1 MTTYLDR
8 YDVAV
13 IGTGFGGT
21 MTALTVA
28 DTFKCRG
35 KGESILMLERGT
47 WWSTPV
53 GTVQDPEVKTPQFLR
68 DNGQPVQYWSSV
80 DHFRGAVDL
89 LLRCFRRKGNEDGV
103 FELTRFGT
111 NGFLGFGGRSDGVSI
126 LRACGVGG
134 GSLVYAN
141 VTIRPPELIF
151 DDPRWPAWSKPE
163 RDWYFELARDSIG
176 HGVLWARS
184 KRKGASPD
192 DLKKVNVNPGLS
204 NIATRTILLDPH
216 FEIVQNPDEPAHPVR
231 RVDAHG
237 PAPDPQHQNWI
248 DRARVFQNAMA
259 GITGD
264 YGTVDSSI
272 SNIESH
278 PMQPEPAPVNF
289 CERQGR
295 CIVGCLPGA
304 RFTLNKQLMRASL
317 GGTPKPDGTPVK
329 PFYDRLHVR
338 ALAEVDVIEEL
349 ATGGYR
355 IHYVVRDA
363 EKPTRVTR
371 LMVEA
376 KRVVVAA
383 GCVGTNEIMLRS
395 RDRGTLKNLSP
406 RLGYGFSTNGDYL
419 GFVEDTEKH
428 VNLTRGPIT
437 TSFGHFNTPQSAIT
451 GGPAP
456 NPAQFHTIEDNGIP
470 RPFATLVGAG
480 IPLLRSLANG
490 RRPWYLVLKAA
501 LFYGVKYVARM
512 WRGIWTDHTRRSEFF
527 ESEDERLSRMMCVAG
542 IGRDE
547 ARGEFRLGG
556 RGQSTLRVRR
566 DDGKPFHEDPIYRS
580 MKASL
585 DRFAEVLTGKKGS
598 TFLSPF
604 LNDAADALK
613 AKSVSLSHPLGGCR
627 IAQGAAEGVVDEY
640 GRVFDTSKS
649 GPNAVHAGL
658 YIADG
663 AIVPTSLGV
672 NPSLTIAALALRCA
686 DRIVEELDPA
696 GDPSACRQV
705 GPIFSVVGEEVP
717 VLPGA

>member
-8 YDVAV
+8 YDAVV
-13 IGTGFGGT
+13 IGTGFGGS
-21 MTALTVA
+21 MTALSLA
-28 DTFKCRG
+28 RAFKCRG

-53 GTVQDPEVKTPQFLR
+53 STVQDPEVRTPKLLR
-68 DNGQPVQYWSSV
+68 DHGQPVQYWSSV

-89 LLRCFRRKGNEDGV
+89 LLRCIRRKGNEDGLL
-103 FELTRFGT
+103 ELTSFGT
-111 NGFLGFGGRSDGVSI
+111 KGFMGFGAKSDGVAI

-141 VTIRPPELIF
+141 VTIRPPELVF
-151 DDPRWPAWSKPE
+151 DDPRWPQWAKPE
-163 RDWYFELARDSIG
+163 RDWYYDLARDAIG
-176 HGVLWARS
+176 HGVLWARE
-184 KRKGASPD
+184 KRKGGSPD

-216 FEIVQNPDEPAHPVR
+216 FEFVQNPDEPGHPTPR
-231 RVDAHG
+231 IDAH
-237 PAPDPQHQNWI
+237 ATADPQHQNWI
-248 DRARVFQNAMA
+248 DRARVFQTAMA
-259 GITGD
+259 EVTGD

-272 SNIESH
+272 ANLESH
-278 PMQPEPAPVNF
+278 PLQPEPAPVNF

-304 RFTLNKQLMRASL
+304 RFTLNKQIMRAAL
-317 GGTPKPDGTPVK
+317 GGLPKPDGTPT
-329 PFYDRLHVR
+329 PAFYDGLHVR

-349 ATGGYR
+349 PSGGYR

-371 LMVEA
+371 MAVEA
-376 KRVVVAA
+376 RRVVVAA

-395 RDRGTLKNLSP
+395 RERGTLRNLSP
-406 RLGYGFSTNGDYL
+406 RLGYGFATNGDYL

-428 VNLTRGPIT
+428 ANLTRGPVT
-437 TSFGHFNTPQSAIT
+437 TSFGHFNTPRSAVA
-451 GGPAP
+451 GGAAP
-456 NPAQFHTIEDNGIP
+456 DPAQFHTIEDNGIP
-470 RPFATLVGAG
+470 RPFASLVGAG

-501 LFYGVKYVARM
+501 LFYVVKYLARM

-527 ESEDERLSRMMCVAG
+527 ESEDERLARMVCVAG

-547 ARGEFRLGG
+547 ARGEFRLGK
-556 RGQSTLRVRR
+556 RGETTLRVRR

-585 DRFAEVLTGKKGS
+585 DRFAEALTRRKGS
-598 TFLSPF
+598 TFVSPF

-627 IAQGAAEGVVDEY
+627 MAARADDGVVDEF

-649 GPNAVHAGL
+649 GAGAVHDGL

-686 DRIVEELDPA
+686 DRIVEELDA
-696 GDPSACRQV
+696 GGTASACREV
-705 GPIFSVVGEEVP
+705 GPIFNVVSDAAP
-717 VLPGA
+717 VLPGV